1 MKSCKKPKPWGITK
15 LTYQEWG
22 NMKHDWVNETKLDYV
37 ESYFFR
43 YDNYIK
49 GQKNDF
55 ILKSVFGRMDEI
67 DIKKSINKWF
77 NFCVGAYSEIE
88 ISQFYFCQLICIR
101 IVAVNKNKD

>member
-88 ISQFYFCQLICIR
+88 IS
-101 IVAVNKNKD
+101 